1 MLGFELGVS
10 RAELPEPAPDE
21 FYWEDLVG
29 CVVTNRQGESLGLV
43 DRLET
48 NGVHDWIVVGHHW
61 IPYVDRYID
70 QVDLAAKTIA
80 VDWQPDWTV

>member
-1 MLGFELGVS
+1 
-10 RAELPEPAPDE
+10 
-21 FYWEDLVG
+21 VG
-29 CVVTNRQGESLGLV
+29 R
-43 DRLET
+43 
-48 NGVHDWIVVGHHW
+48 HW